1 LQLKFSNTESI
12 LVYLFQTINNFIMS
26 KAVQYAVGLAG
37 LALTIYVVGVAWKSS
52 QKA

>member
-1 LQLKFSNTESI
+1 
-12 LVYLFQTINNFIMS
+12 MS
-26 KAVQYAVGLAG
+26 KAVSYALGLAG